1 MLGCV
6 VWELVPLGRV
16 LGVPWVLEVEA
27 LVGVGRELPVLVEA
41 ERGAVVSIPLQQ
53 EASDALV
60 EGVPVVLRWPYLWLL
75 WLLWLLRVVVAVV
88 SAVILA
94 VVVVVAVAVVVGA
107 VLVAV
112 VVGAVLVTVV
122 VVMVVVVVVA
132 VVGAVLVGAVLVVV
146 TGSDSAH
153 VLAAS
158 VVIASVVAVVPVV
171 IALVVPVV
179 VIVGV
184 VVIGAISASSPL
196 EGPCVH
202 ELHEGAFAVAVRVND
217 VEAVRDAVDEAG
229 VVAVC

>member
-88 SAVILA
+88 SAVIFA

-158 VVIASVVAVVPVV
+158 VVAVVPVV

-184 VVIGAISASSPL
+184 AVIGAVSASSPL
-196 EGPCVH
+196 EGPRVH
-202 ELHEGAFAVAVRVND
+202 ELHEGALAVAVRVYD

>member
-158 VVIASVVAVVPVV
+158 VVAVVPVV

-184 VVIGAISASSPL
+184 AVIGAVSASSPL
-196 EGPCVH
+196 EGPRVH